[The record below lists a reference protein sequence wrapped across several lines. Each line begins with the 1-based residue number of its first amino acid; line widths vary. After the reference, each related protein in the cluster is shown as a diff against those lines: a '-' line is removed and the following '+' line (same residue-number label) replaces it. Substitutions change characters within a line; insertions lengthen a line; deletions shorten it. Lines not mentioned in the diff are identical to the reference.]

1 MEDFEKALIHDAI
14 EQIKKCHERG
24 NMDTMLMLIRL
35 CKYIAGDKFQ
45 VSLEPSEKLPPC
57 PICGKKAY
65 LSHDV
70 FDGADYGYSVGCT
83 AFCINDGVH
92 GFDDFN
98 DIYNPK
104 LPSFHGCDTKEEA
117 FEKWVNYC
125 KRFKGNKE

>member
-1 MEDFEKALIHDAI
+1 MQKVILCLTASDKDNKSETMKAL
-14 EQIKKCHERG
+14 R
-24 NMDTMLMLIRL
+24 
-35 CKYIAGDKFQ
+35 
-45 VSLEPSEKLPPC
+45 EKLPPC

-70 FDGADYGYSVGCT
+70 FDGADYGYSAGCT

-98 DIYNPK
+98 DTYNPK
-104 LPSFHGCDTKEEA
+104 MPSFHGCDTKEEA

-125 KRFKGNKE
+125 KRFKENKE

>member
-1 MEDFEKALIHDAI
+1 MQNVILCQAASDRDNKSKSMKAL
-14 EQIKKCHERG
+14 R
-24 NMDTMLMLIRL
+24 
-35 CKYIAGDKFQ
+35 
-45 VSLEPSEKLPPC
+45 EKLLPC

-83 AFCINDGVH
+83 AFRINDGVH
-92 GFDDFN
+92 GFVRTEILNNFDDTAKSKMPAF
-98 DIYNPK
+98 Y
-104 LPSFHGCDTKEEA
+104 GCDTKEEA